1 MVQLGFRLYII
12 KQYFKGRIYFYW
24 FNEDNDSYQNFEKI
38 KHTFSGVIKE
48 KNKKNTLL
56 IRIVTLF
63 SWFCIHWIRLIVLLD
78 TIWRKTIFDE
88 RRPLTEDDLWQK
100 ATFDGRRPLTEDDLW
115 QKTTFDGRWRQPLT
129 IENLRQKTTFD
140 RRLLLTE
147 DNGQSPSPIENR
159 HLRLHY
165 DLWQKTTYDRK

>member
-115 QKTTFDGRWRQPLT
+115 QKTIFDGRRLLM
-129 IENLRQKTTFD
+129 ENILLWETTSD
-140 RRLLLTE
+140 WRRLLME
-147 DNGQSPSPIENR
+147 DDFWWNIYFDGVV
-159 HLRLHY
+159 
-165 DLWQKTTYDRK
+165 